1 MPSSVTNSL
10 AGVWPT
16 TFVFLILSAALF
28 TCLFEW
34 DRYQIITVSRLHSS
48 SVLDKALV
56 FWLLAAK
63 SLAWFVPVLLVWA
76 VLIAFRLRW
85 TATLIL
91 NIFSIAIF
99 YCMALDLVSVGLKGY
114 HAWDYVPHLRDMS
127 RQWVAEIVTADAL
140 IVFGAFVISDLACF
154 IFARWAISGL
164 ERRAPWIRSVQA
176 AAVMTMAFIVVVV
189 GVVPALVLFKDR
201 NLLGRI
207 FPILAITTDVRESL
221 QSFTEK
227 VVSQV
232 GWISSNRKEPS
243 RPEMLVDPKDELLAM
258 KFAHEAAEP
267 GPADLSAFVK
277 KPDLPNVILIIFES
291 FRHHAI
297 SPEMMKQ
304 LDAWSQQGLRLRR
317 HYAGSNC
324 SHLGLFPLFYGRSS
338 LGYYQT
344 LDRHIPPQLLESLR
358 RSGYRITL
366 LTSGE
371 IMGHRRLEEF
381 INNTYCDRILVEG
394 GLTGNDL
401 TDWPDSD
408 RRKLARLKSIIN
420 TPQDQPQFVFFYLLS
435 SHYGYAFPAE
445 FEIFKEAPGF
455 WQFFNPREQTR
466 SYLARYA
473 NSLLFLEDELMKVL
487 RSVDLRRNIVVI
499 TGDHGESMGEDGV
512 FRHTTRMSEI
522 QLRVPCVMVGAGVEP
537 RKIPCAS
544 VHMDILPTL
553 LHVLGG
559 KSVAVRNCQGRD
571 LIADDVRA
579 DEVVLA
585 PADGSQWEGLLII
598 KEKKRLAFKTET
610 FSAVPSA
617 EFTGVVDE
625 FGQYRMESR
634 RY

>member
-164 ERRAPWIRSVQA
+164 ERRAPRIRSVQA

-317 HYAGSNC
+317 HTAGSNC

-338 LGYYQT
+338 LGT
-344 LDRHIPPQLLESLR
+344 I
-358 RSGYRITL
+358 
-366 LTSGE
+366 
-371 IMGHRRLEEF
+371 
-381 INNTYCDRILVEG
+381 
-394 GLTGNDL
+394 
-401 TDWPDSD
+401 
-408 RRKLARLKSIIN
+408 KLWIVTFRPN
-420 TPQDQPQFVFFYLLS
+420 CLS
-435 SHYGYAFPAE
+435 
-445 FEIFKEAPGF
+445 
-455 WQFFNPREQTR
+455 
-466 SYLARYA
+466 
-473 NSLLFLEDELMKVL
+473 
-487 RSVDLRRNIVVI
+487 
-499 TGDHGESMGEDGV
+499 
-512 FRHTTRMSEI
+512 
-522 QLRVPCVMVGAGVEP
+522 PCVEAA
-537 RKIPCAS
+537 I
-544 VHMDILPTL
+544 
-553 LHVLGG
+553 
-559 KSVAVRNCQGRD
+559 
-571 LIADDVRA
+571 
-579 DEVVLA
+579 
-585 PADGSQWEGLLII
+585 GSHC
-598 KEKKRLAFKTET
+598 
-610 FSAVPSA
+610 
-617 EFTGVVDE
+617 
-625 FGQYRMESR
+625 
-634 RY
+634 